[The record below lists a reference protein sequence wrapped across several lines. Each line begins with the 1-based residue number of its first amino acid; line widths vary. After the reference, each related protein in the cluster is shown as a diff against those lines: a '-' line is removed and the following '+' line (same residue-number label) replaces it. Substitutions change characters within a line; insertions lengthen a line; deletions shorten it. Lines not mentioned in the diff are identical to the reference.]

1 MDNNFKVIK
10 DPRTGEPK
18 PYTVTATGGKYG
30 NSLRINLPPLCG
42 FKPYQLVVMYQNPD
56 GSLLIVPKRNKD
68 GKIIFSKKRSKKLS
82 RMPSTEEMGFEIIG

>member
-1 MDNNFKVIK
+1 MDRQFKVIR

-42 FKPYQLVVMYQNPD
+42 FRPGDKVEMFKHPD
-56 GSLLIVPKRNKD
+56 GSIMLVPKKN
-68 GKIIFSKKRSKKLS
+68 
-82 RMPSTEEMGFEIIG
+82 

>member
-1 MDNNFKVIK
+1 MDKNFKVIK

-42 FKPYQLVVMYQNPD
+42 FKADQLVEMYKNPD
-56 GSLLIVPKRNKD
+56 GSLLIVPKRNQD
-68 GKIIFSKKRSKKLS
+68 GSIVLSDKKKKRRSK
-82 RMPSTEEMGFEIIG
+82 

>member
-1 MDNNFKVIK
+1 MDKNFKVIK

-42 FKPYQLVVMYQNPD
+42 FKPGDKVTMYQNPD
-56 GSLLIVPKRNKD
+56 GSLLLVPIKK
-68 GKIIFSKKRSKKLS
+68 GGSK
-82 RMPSTEEMGFEIIG
+82 